1 MFRTAR
7 WCLAVALVG
16 AVTTE
21 ATAQAN
27 WTTYGG
33 NDWNQR
39 YSTLA
44 QINTTNVK
52 NLVPRMVFQTGI
64 GRLGSFENTPI
75 VVDNMMYV
83 TTPYNTAMAYDLST
97 GNEVWRYEHKLGTT
111 IYCCGPNNRGVALHG
126 PHVFMGT
133 LDARLVSLDRM
144 TGEVLW
150 DIEVADPA
158 YGYSITHAP
167 LVIGNLVIVG
177 VSGGEYGIR
186 GHVTAY
192 DAATGEQKWRWYSIP
207 APKGDPTFDAV
218 APNGWWGTWPTHT
231 PDGADLHRNIAA
243 EKADSAKY
251 ADAWTRGGGGVWMT
265 PAYDKDLNMIYVAV
279 GNPSPDLDG
288 AIRPGDNLYTDCV
301 VAIDAT
307 TGKTKWYYQTVPH
320 DVWDLDA
327 VSPPVVTMVGGKKAV
342 VHAGKTAW
350 VYVLDAATGKLIRR
364 TENFTPQE
372 NMFALPT
379 PEGTRM
385 LPGANGGSEW
395 SPIAVDPKLGYA
407 FVTGLHQPM
416 HYITHNAPWEKGR
429 LWLGS
434 AFVAIPGEEQ
444 WGTYTAIN
452 LADGKVVWQNK
463 VPQPMMGGALAT
475 AGGLTFTGEGNGNFN
490 AFDSKSGKLLW
501 QFRAGAGCNSA
512 PMSFSYQKEQF
523 IAVACGGNFQL
534 NYPLGDAVMV
544 FGMPKPFEAAGR

>member
-1 MFRTAR
+1 MRSAMCR
-7 WCLAVALVG
+7 GLPPLLLAAAAAGLS
-16 AVTTE
+16 
-21 ATAQAN
+21 AQATGN
-27 WTTYGG
+27 WSTYGG

-39 YSTLA
+39 YATFT

-64 GRLGSFENTPI
+64 SRLGSFENTPI
-75 VVDNMMYV
+75 VVDGMMYV
-83 TTPYNTAMAYDLST
+83 TTPFNTLIAYDLDT
-97 GNEVWRYEHKLGTT
+97 GKQVWRYEHKLGTT
-111 IYCCGPNNRGVALHG
+111 IYCCGPNNRGVAVHG
-126 PHVFMGT
+126 PHVYMGT
-133 LDARLVSLDRM
+133 LDARLVALDRR
-144 TGEVLW
+144 TGEVVW
-150 DIEVADPA
+150 DVEVADPE

-167 LVIGNLVIVG
+167 LVVDDMVIVG

-192 DAATGEQKWRWYSIP
+192 NAVNGEIVWRWYSIP
-207 APKGDPTFDAV
+207 APRGDPTFDEA
-218 APNGWWGTWPTHT
+218 APNGWWGVWTPTT
-231 PDGADLHRNIAA
+231 PEGNNLNRDIAK

-251 ADAWTRGGGGVWMT
+251 ADAWQKGGGGVWMT
-265 PAYDKDLNMIYVAV
+265 PAYDKGLGLIYVAV

-288 AIRPGDNLYTDCV
+288 SVRPGDNLYTDAV
-301 VAIDAT
+301 VAIDAR

-327 VSPPVVTMVGGKKAV
+327 VSPPVVTTVGGRKVV

-350 VYVLDAATGKLIRR
+350 VYILDAATGKLVRKS
-364 TENFTPQE
+364 ENFTPQE

-395 SPIAVDPKLGYA
+395 SPIAVDPRLGYA

-416 HYITHNAPWEKGR
+416 HYITHSAPWEKGR

-452 LADGKVVWQNK
+452 LATGKIVWQNK
-463 VPQPMMGGALAT
+463 VAQPMMGGALAT

-490 AFDSKSGKLLW
+490 AYDSRTGKLLW
-501 QFRAGAGCNSA
+501 QFNGGAGCNSA
-512 PMSFSYQKEQF
+512 PMSFMHKGEQF

-534 NYPLGDAVMV
+534 NYPLGDAVFV
-544 FGMPKPFEAAGR
+544 FGLPKPYAVR